1 MRGARVGCLVPL
13 DLLLT
18 PLRHVDVMESYRSLA
33 AWQRA
38 HKAVI
43 TVLRASDQHYH
54 ARARAVFEQL
64 RRATIS
70 IEANIVEGYAL
81 RTPLYFR
88 KHLRIALGSAA
99 EAECLVRVCG
109 ELEYLPIPTIESLQE
124 LLDGTI
130 RTLVGFLRKPVR

>member
-1 MRGARVGCLVPL
+1 MVSPYRFE
-13 DLLLT
+13 
-18 PLRHVDVMESYRSLA
+18 MESYRTLI

-43 TVLRASDQHYH
+43 TALRASDQHYQ
-54 ARARAVFEQL
+54 ARSAAVLAQL
-64 RRATIS
+64 RRAVVS
-70 IEANIVEGYAL
+70 VEANIVEGYAL
-81 RTPLYFR
+81 RTPLLFR

-99 EAECLVRVCG
+99 ETECLVRVCG
-109 ELEYLPIPTIESLQE
+109 ELGYLPLDTLKELQV